1 MMVFDD
7 IAKRKIRFQTRRGL
21 LELDLIFGRFME
33 KEFEH
38 LSDKELSEFS
48 EILEFQDQEL
58 LALINGHSETDKGHL
73 IPMLEKSDG
82 HEASEICLQADF
94 KMQKPS
100 EAQRTCCGCS
110 NVGYNLQRSNNM
122 SKSIKLNVPG
132 QAGLELFIG
141 SQHRARCG

>member
-38 LSDKELSEFS
+38 LNDKELSEFS

-58 LALINGHSETDKGHL
+58 LALINGHSTTGKEHL
-73 IPMLEKSDG
+73 IPMLEK
-82 HEASEICLQADF
+82 I
-94 KMQKPS
+94 
-100 EAQRTCCGCS
+100 R
-110 NVGYNLQRSNNM
+110 
-122 SKSIKLNVPG
+122 
-132 QAGLELFIG
+132 
-141 SQHRARCG
+141 RA

>member
-38 LSDKELSEFS
+38 LSDQELSEFC

-58 LALINGHSETDKGHL
+58 LALINGHSATDRKYL
-73 IPMLEKSDG
+73 IPMLEK
-82 HEASEICLQADF
+82 IRQA
-94 KMQKPS
+94 
-100 EAQRTCCGCS
+100 
-110 NVGYNLQRSNNM
+110 
-122 SKSIKLNVPG
+122 
-132 QAGLELFIG
+132 
-141 SQHRARCG
+141 

>member
-38 LSDKELSEFS
+38 LNDKELSEFS

-58 LALINGHSETDKGHL
+58 LARSEDTRLNSSHHR
-73 IPMLEKSDG
+73 ISY
-82 HEASEICLQADF
+82 AVFCL
-94 KMQKPS
+94 KK
-100 EAQRTCCGCS
+100 
-110 NVGYNLQRSNNM
+110 
-122 SKSIKLNVPG
+122 KK
-132 QAGLELFIG
+132 
-141 SQHRARCG
+141 

>member
-38 LSDKELSEFS
+38 LSDQELSEFS

-58 LALINGHSETDKGHL
+58 LALINGHSATDKKHL
-73 IPMLEKSDG
+73 ILMLEK
-82 HEASEICLQADF
+82 IRQA
-94 KMQKPS
+94 
-100 EAQRTCCGCS
+100 
-110 NVGYNLQRSNNM
+110 
-122 SKSIKLNVPG
+122 
-132 QAGLELFIG
+132 
-141 SQHRARCG
+141 

>member
-38 LSDKELSEFS
+38 LSDQELSEFS

-58 LALINGHSETDKGHL
+58 LALINGTNG
-73 IPMLEKSDG
+73 MGRSDEPNA
-82 HEASEICLQADF
+82 H
-94 KMQKPS
+94 
-100 EAQRTCCGCS
+100 
-110 NVGYNLQRSNNM
+110 
-122 SKSIKLNVPG
+122 
-132 QAGLELFIG
+132 
-141 SQHRARCG
+141 

>member
-38 LSDKELSEFS
+38 LSNQELAEFV

-58 LALINGHSETDKGHL
+58 LAVLNGYKQTDKPHL
-73 IPMLEKSDG
+73 VAMLEK
-82 HEASEICLQADF
+82 I
-94 KMQKPS
+94 
-100 EAQRTCCGCS
+100 R
-110 NVGYNLQRSNNM
+110 
-122 SKSIKLNVPG
+122 
-132 QAGLELFIG
+132 
-141 SQHRARCG
+141 RA

>member
-38 LSDKELSEFS
+38 LNDKELSEFS

-58 LALINGHSETDKGHL
+58 LALINGHSATDKDRL
-73 IPMLEKSDG
+73 IPMLEK
-82 HEASEICLQADF
+82 I
-94 KMQKPS
+94 
-100 EAQRTCCGCS
+100 R
-110 NVGYNLQRSNNM
+110 
-122 SKSIKLNVPG
+122 
-132 QAGLELFIG
+132 
-141 SQHRARCG
+141 RA

>member
-38 LSDKELSEFS
+38 LNDKELSEFS

-58 LALINGHSETDKGHL
+58 LALINGHSATDKEHL
-73 IPMLEKSDG
+73 ISMLEK
-82 HEASEICLQADF
+82 I
-94 KMQKPS
+94 
-100 EAQRTCCGCS
+100 R
-110 NVGYNLQRSNNM
+110 
-122 SKSIKLNVPG
+122 
-132 QAGLELFIG
+132 
-141 SQHRARCG
+141 RA

>member
-38 LSDKELSEFS
+38 LSDQELSEFS

-58 LALINGHSETDKGHL
+58 LALINGHSVTDKKHL
-73 IPMLEKSDG
+73 IPMLEK
-82 HEASEICLQADF
+82 IRQA
-94 KMQKPS
+94 
-100 EAQRTCCGCS
+100 
-110 NVGYNLQRSNNM
+110 
-122 SKSIKLNVPG
+122 
-132 QAGLELFIG
+132 
-141 SQHRARCG
+141 